1 MASEAA
7 DRTIDELLERYLGLL
22 DQHATLRAS
31 LAATQRDTFQSL
43 ARANFSAPRGARYGP
58 DQYDARMQ
66 ASRRVVITVEE
77 ESGPPTFTVTDDAVR
92 SGGGEEAKEEKDNVA
107 GKGVAAAAAAAA
119 AAGRNDPI
127 RWFGVLVPQALR
139 DAQRHARTAVQD
151 VIPRLASVEAEMA
164 HVEVEVRRARKRR
177 AKARGGGQEQDVGS
191 TAQTVSASS

>member
-31 LAATQRDTFQSL
+31 LAATQQDTLHSL
-43 ARANFSAPRGARYGP
+43 ARANFFAPRGARYGP

-66 ASRRVVITVEE
+66 ASRRVVITVEDK
-77 ESGPPTFTVTDDAVR
+77 SAPPTFTVTEEDDAVVGSTR
-92 SGGGEEAKEEKDNVA
+92 KEGGGGGGGEEGA
-107 GKGVAAAAAAAA
+107 GKDAAAA
-119 AAGRNDPI
+119 RNDDPI

-139 DAQRHARTAVQD
+139 DAQNHARRAVQD
-151 VIPRLASVEAEMA
+151 VIPRLASVQAEMA
-164 HVEVEVRRARKRR
+164 HVEIEVRRARKRR
-177 AKARGGGQEQDVGS
+177 AKASGGGGQKQDVVGS

>member
-31 LAATQRDTFQSL
+31 LAAAQQDTLHSL

-66 ASRRVVITVEE
+66 ASRRVVIVVEDK
-77 ESGPPTFTVTDDAVR
+77 SAPPTFTVTEDDAVVGSTR
-92 SGGGEEAKEEKDNVA
+92 EGGGGGGGGGEEGA
-107 GKGVAAAAAAAA
+107 GKDAAAA
-119 AAGRNDPI
+119 RDDPI

-139 DAQRHARTAVQD
+139 DAQSHARRAVQD
-151 VIPRLASVEAEMA
+151 VIPRLASVQVEMA
-164 HVEVEVRRARKRR
+164 HVEIEVRRARKRR
-177 AKARGGGQEQDVGS
+177 AKASGGGGQKQDVVGS

>member
-92 SGGGEEAKEEKDNVA
+92 LGGGEEEEEEKVA
-107 GKGVAAAAAAAA
+107 GKGVAAAAAAAV
-119 AAGRNDPI
+119 RNDPI

-164 HVEVEVRRARKRR
+164 HVEIEVRRARKRR
-177 AKARGGGQEQDVGS
+177 AKASGGGQEQDVGS

>member
-1 MASEAA
+1 MTSEAA

-92 SGGGEEAKEEKDNVA
+92 LGGGVEAKEEKEVA
-107 GKGVAAAAAAAA
+107 GKGVAAAAAAV
-119 AAGRNDPI
+119 RNDPI

-164 HVEVEVRRARKRR
+164 HVEIEVRRARKRR
-177 AKARGGGQEQDVGS
+177 AKASGGGQEQDVER

>member
-7 DRTIDELLERYLGLL
+7 DRTIDELLERYLDLL

-31 LAATQRDTFQSL
+31 LAATQQDTLHSL

-66 ASRRVVITVEE
+66 ASRRVVIAGEDK
-77 ESGPPTFTVTDDAVR
+77 SAPPTFTVTEEDDAVVGSTR
-92 SGGGEEAKEEKDNVA
+92 EGGGGGGGEEGA
-107 GKGVAAAAAAAA
+107 GKDAAAA
-119 AAGRNDPI
+119 RDDPI

-139 DAQRHARTAVQD
+139 DAQSHARRAVQD
-151 VIPRLASVEAEMA
+151 VIPRLASVQAEIA
-164 HVEVEVRRARKRR
+164 HVEIEVRRARKRR
-177 AKARGGGQEQDVGS
+177 AKASSGGGSQKQDVVGS

>member
-31 LAATQRDTFQSL
+31 LAAAQQDTLHSL

-66 ASRRVVITVEE
+66 ASRRVVIAVEDK
-77 ESGPPTFTVTDDAVR
+77 SAPPTFTVTEEDNDAVVGSTR
-92 SGGGEEAKEEKDNVA
+92 EGRGGEEGA
-107 GKGVAAAAAAAA
+107 GKDAAAA
-119 AAGRNDPI
+119 RDDPI

-139 DAQRHARTAVQD
+139 DAQSHARRAVQD
-151 VIPRLASVEAEMA
+151 VIPRLASVQAEMA
-164 HVEVEVRRARKRR
+164 HVEIEVRRARKRR
-177 AKARGGGQEQDVGS
+177 AKASGGGGQKQDVVGS

>member
-66 ASRRVVITVEE
+66 ASRRVVITLEE

-92 SGGGEEAKEEKDNVA
+92 LVGGKEEEEEEKDKVA
-107 GKGVAAAAAAAA
+107 GKGVAAAKAAAAV
-119 AAGRNDPI
+119 RNDPI

-164 HVEVEVRRARKRR
+164 HVEIEVRRARKRR
-177 AKARGGGQEQDVGS
+177 AKASGGGQEQDVGS

>member
-66 ASRRVVITVEE
+66 ASRRVVIAVEE

-92 SGGGEEAKEEKDNVA
+92 SRGGKEEEEKDKDKVA
-107 GKGVAAAAAAAA
+107 GKGVAAAAAV
-119 AAGRNDPI
+119 RNDPI

-164 HVEVEVRRARKRR
+164 HVEIEVRRARKRR
-177 AKARGGGQEQDVGS
+177 AKASAGGQEQDVER

>member
-31 LAATQRDTFQSL
+31 LAATQQATLQSL

-77 ESGPPTFTVTDDAVR
+77 KSGPPTFTVTDDAVG
-92 SGGGEEAKEEKDNVA
+92 SGGGEEEEEEGEKEEEEKEEGA
-107 GKGVAAAAAAAA
+107 RKGVAAAV
-119 AAGRNDPI
+119 RDDPI
-127 RWFGVLVPQALR
+127 RWFGLLVPQALR
-139 DAQRHARTAVQD
+139 DAQSHARKAVQD
-151 VIPRLASVEAEMA
+151 VIPRLASVQAEMA
-164 HVEVEVRRARKRR
+164 HVEIEVRRARKRR
-177 AKARGGGQEQDVGS
+177 AKASGGSPKQDVGS

>member
-92 SGGGEEAKEEKDNVA
+92 LGGGEEEKEVA
-107 GKGVAAAAAAAA
+107 GKGVAAA

-139 DAQRHARTAVQD
+139 DAQRHARRAVQD